1 MVKFEYHEPTAL
13 PEAVALLAHHG
24 DAARLL
30 AGGTAAL
37 VDMKHR
43 SHTPLAPDK
52 PDRCA
57 RPRPN
62 SAQWRLDHRGPDHT
76 ERRGGTRCIS
86 RRCNNRI
93 GGGDLCAGWAS
104 DPQHGHRWWQHLS
117 CLARRRHGAAAVV
130 SGRDAAT
137 GGPGG
142 QAANAVGWIPPRPNR
157 TAIQSTDVLTEIHF
171 PRCCT
176 IWMRHRA
183 RRLRGQRR
191 TFLPTTANDKESIC

>member
-30 AGGTAAL
+30 AGGTALL

-62 SAQWRLDHRGPDHT
+62 SAQWRLDHRGLDHT
-76 ERRGGTRCIS
+76 ERRGGARCIS
-86 RRCNNRI
+86 RRRNNRI

-142 QAANAVGWIPPRPNR
+142 RAANAVGWISPRPR
-157 TAIQSTDVLTEIHF
+157 PHGDPVD
-171 PRCCT
+171 R
-176 IWMRHRA
+176 RA
-183 RRLRGQRR
+183 DRNSLPPLLHNLDAAQRPAVAR
-191 TFLPTTANDKESIC
+191 AAQDLFAYDGKR